1 MFAARFLNRLSS
13 VGLVPSPGRRAKE
26 KRLLAYVQHLRFSPQ
41 LLVLAN
47 FGYIL
52 GALYKE
58 TPFSNLLD
66 PAAPGKKSVGAQPK
80 GQACPAVNV

>member
-1 MFAARFLNRLSS
+1 
-13 VGLVPSPGRRAKE
+13 
-26 KRLLAYVQHLRFSPQ
+26 LLTYVQHLRFSPQ

-47 FGYIL
+47 FGYIF

-58 TPFSNLLD
+58 TPSSNLLD
-66 PAAPGKKSVGAQPK
+66 PATPGKKRVGAHPK